1 MREME
6 LQVSVSDALPRPRL
20 AVEFNSWV
28 IKDYGIFFV
37 ILNWRLIWKIHLK
50 SFTPSPGRV

>member
-37 ILNWRLIWKIHLK
+37 ILNWRLIWKIHFK
-50 SFTPSPGRV
+50 NFSPSPGRV

>member
-28 IKDYGIFFV
+28 IKDYGVFFRYFKLE
-37 ILNWRLIWKIHLK
+37 IDLEN
-50 SFTPSPGRV
+50 SF

>member
-37 ILNWRLIWKIHLK
+37 ILD
-50 SFTPSPGRV
+50 

>member
-28 IKDYGIFFV
+28 IMDYAIFFV